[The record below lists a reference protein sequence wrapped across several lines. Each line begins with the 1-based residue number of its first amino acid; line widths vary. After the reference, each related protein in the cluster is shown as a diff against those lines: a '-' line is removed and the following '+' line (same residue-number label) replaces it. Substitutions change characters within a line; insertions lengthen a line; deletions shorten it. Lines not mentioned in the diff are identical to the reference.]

1 MEYAHKIPR
10 CIRGKTRVSRFDLA
24 RNGLSDR
31 RRALE
36 EEEEEDRKNEFR
48 AAHSRRRFHKKRAL
62 TGIVGLSTLAIRIPL
77 FLYKQ
82 TEKTLI
88 SGDIC

>member
-1 MEYAHKIPR
+1 M
-10 CIRGKTRVSRFDLA
+10 
-24 RNGLSDR
+24 R
-31 RRALE
+31 RRSTFAEKREFRDSIYLEMDEIASKQALEE
-36 EEEEEDRKNEFR
+36 EEEEEDRKKKFR
-48 AAHSRRRFHKKRAL
+48 AAYSRTRFHKKRAL